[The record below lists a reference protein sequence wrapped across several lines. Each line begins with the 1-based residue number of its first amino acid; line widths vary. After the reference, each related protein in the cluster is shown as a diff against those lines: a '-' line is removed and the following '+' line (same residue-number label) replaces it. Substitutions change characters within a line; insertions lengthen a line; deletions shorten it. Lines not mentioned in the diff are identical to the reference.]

1 VTFRTLQD
9 DAAQRKLA
17 EFLRRQYPKLEG
29 LEIQEL
35 SELGEGWE
43 TDLFR
48 LKLAGK
54 QNGAPESV
62 ELVLRLYKGN
72 DPLEKAQKEFS
83 LMKDMKRFGVATP
96 RVDALVTDR
105 SILEHPFIVMEYIK
119 GGTLETRIGSNGVSH
134 WLGPMMEVLA
144 SIHAV
149 PWSGLVPKQK
159 GPFATEAEPFA
170 YVGRLLDEMD
180 QVIERY
186 GLVDFKPTL
195 GWLHEREA
203 LGSSTQPTL
212 IHNDYHAQNILLKDD
227 ALVVIDWSFAEIGD
241 FRMDLAW
248 STLLLGVMVGGDYRA
263 AMLEAYEQAAGTHI
277 ENFEFFE
284 ALKFAIR
291 MVTIGMWLDEA
302 VVIPVAGITKQAI
315 RGDYKVHVL
324 NPYRRLKDITGL
336 EIPTIEEL

>member
-105 SILEHPFIVMEYIK
+105 SILEHPFIAMEYIK
-119 GGTLETRIGSNGVSH
+119 GGTLEARIGNDGVSQ
-134 WLGPMMEVLA
+134 WLDPMMEVLVR
-144 SIHAV
+144 IHAV
-149 PWSGLVPKQK
+149 PWAELIPEPALPIPSSG
-159 GPFATEAEPFA
+159 EPIA
-170 YVGRLLDEMD
+170 YVGGLLDEMD
-180 QVIERY
+180 LIIERHALD
-186 GLVDFKPTL
+186 GFETTMS
-195 GWLHEREA
+195 WLREREA
-203 LGSSTQPTL
+203 MGVSTQPVL
-212 IHNDYHAQNILLKDD
+212 IHNDYHPQNILLREDSL
-227 ALVVIDWSFAEIGD
+227 AVIDWSFAEIGD

-248 STLLLGVMVGGDYRA
+248 SALLIGVMAGGDHRVALKKAYERA
-263 AMLEAYEQAAGTHI
+263 ADSHI

-284 ALKFAIR
+284 ALKFTMR
-291 MVTIGMWLDEA
+291 MVTIGMWLDET
-302 VVIPVAGITKQAI
+302 VVIPVAGITKHAI
-315 RGDYKVHVL
+315 RADYKIHVM
-324 NPYRRLKDITGL
+324 NPYRRLKEITGL
-336 EIPTIEEL
+336 EITTIEEL